1 MKIYITTFNEVY
13 FDTEQNSMVGCSNS
27 EFLRYLKGIHT
38 NRERF
43 INRYVNVL
51 LEKLESLKEH
61 SMEDYDCIKKFIDF
75 LVDNYNDAVSFSFKE
90 SFELNEK
97 REFQALVF
105 SSINIGEMMQ
115 ELGATR
121 YKTDGIEVKH
131 RRYDDD
137 GNVTNE
143 EMYHN
148 VYEVWEV
155 NGEKLGIN
163 ENLYTVKCWCTST
176 NKEHWLWI
184 EDQYKEDPLEA
195 IASTFRVHE
204 NIIPHIKCLKRHGD
218 ILLAEMNEDVTP
230 EGNIVPFTKELYFKL
245 LVAQS

>member
-1 MKIYITTFNEVY
+1 MKVFITTFNDIY
-13 FDTEQNSMVGCSNS
+13 FDTDTQSMNGCTNS
-27 EFLRYLKGIHT
+27 EFLRYLCGVHT

-43 INRYVNVL
+43 ITRYASPL
-51 LEKLESLKEH
+51 LEKLAELAEH
-61 SMEDYDCIKKFIDF
+61 SEPDHAAVVKFVDF
-75 LVDNYNDAVSFSFKE
+75 LVQNYDAAVPFSFKE
-90 SFELNEK
+90 SFELQN

-105 SSINIGEMMQ
+105 SSINISEMIT

-131 RRYDDD
+131 RQYDND
-137 GNVTNE
+137 GNFTGE
-143 EMYHN
+143 TEYHN

-155 NGEKLGIN
+155 SGEKLGLN

-176 NKEHWLWI
+176 NQEHWLWI

-195 IASTFRVHE
+195 IASTFRVHR

-218 ILLAEMNEDVTP
+218 ILLAEMDSDVQP
-230 EGNIVPFTKELYFKL
+230 EGEIVPLGKELYFKL

>member
-13 FDTEQNSMVGCSNS
+13 FDTDENKMVGCTNS
-27 EFLRYLKGIHT
+27 QFLRYLKGVYT
-38 NRERF
+38 NYDRF
-43 INRYVNVL
+43 INRYTTPL
-51 LEKLESLKEH
+51 LQKLEALKEY
-61 SMEDYDCIKKFIDF
+61 SEPDYDLMRAFVEF
-75 LVDNYNDAVSFSFKE
+75 LIENYENAQPFSFKE
-90 SFELNEK
+90 SFELSET

-105 SSINIGEMMQ
+105 SSINIGEMMG

-131 RRYDDD
+131 RRYDND
-137 GNVTNE
+137 GNVIGE

-184 EDQYKEDPLEA
+184 EDQFKEDPLEA

-204 NIIPHIKCLKRHGD
+204 NVIPHIKCLKRHGD
-218 ILLAEMNEDVTP
+218 ILLAEMNEEVTP
-230 EGNIVPFTKELYFKL
+230 EGNIVPLSKELYFKL